1 MISISS
7 SSLVSQLKRGVAVI
21 TNPSNHHAT
30 SGMHPGSTSTTP
42 FSVKDI
48 LKLERHQEFGNDFMV
63 NDQVFPMRCQPVH
76 DASRDR
82 RRSHV
87 EPCASDALAK
97 LGDHD
102 SAAEEEKFEQGEA
115 V

>member
-1 MISISS
+1 
-7 SSLVSQLKRGVAVI
+7 
-21 TNPSNHHAT
+21 
-30 SGMHPGSTSTTP
+30 MHPGSTSTTP

-76 DASRDR
+76 DASRDM
-82 RRSHV
+82 RRSNV
-87 EPCASDALAK
+87 EPCASDALEK
-97 LGDHD
+97 SGDHD

>member
-1 MISISS
+1 MISISW

-48 LKLERHQEFGNDFMV
+48 LKLERHQQYGNDFMV

-115 V
+115 A